1 MHVLMTGASGFIG
14 LHLLRCLVHDGH
26 TVTCLVRD
34 RGRAE
39 VNSTGGRDWRADL
52 LDPATLSGLP
62 ADIDAVFHLAGGGR
76 VSTVTESGL
85 ADLRR
90 LNVETKRN
98 LLAALPRPPRKL
110 LLFSS
115 VSAQGIRD
123 GIVVREDTPCQPVSP
138 HEIAKYESEREA
150 EAWCGLH
157 RVPLAILRPAQV
169 YSPGDVVSEIPT
181 MLRLVRLGAFPVF
194 GAGGSLMVPL
204 IHVSDVVE
212 LAVRALDLPFEGARC
227 FGFTGHQY
235 SVAET
240 VRIFAD
246 VVGRRSGSLHLPKH
260 LARKAAARLESLFGL
275 AGAQPPL
282 SAARIDNMTCQRV
295 YDSSATHRELG
306 FAPVR
311 DLAGGIRETYA
322 WYQAV
327 GTRGLGRRLAE
338 YLPIALAEGEG
349 VGTAYEYL
357 AKWRAIRTILPGVKR
372 LLVAGLP
379 EKYGSSLDFAALAS
393 ALDAELVVADERAEA
408 LAKFEQALA
417 RARLSP
423 RLVMW
428 HVSLDAIADVPDP
441 PFDLA
446 LSCEVVQR
454 LDRPTR
460 DRFVAGLAR
469 VARRIALFAPNA
481 GNRAHATRSH
491 LSSLSLDDMSGLMAP
506 AGFVLEDRG
515 YVDMPP
521 FPPGLTLSQ
530 AKREQVKQ
538 ARWQGLAL
546 AMLHLFCLGE
556 EQLPPSGKRPFAHIV
571 YAVGSVHRAG
581 CASGD

>member
-14 LHLLRCLVHDGH
+14 LHLLRRLVRDGH
-26 TVTCLVRD
+26 KVTCLVRD
-34 RGRAE
+34 RERAE
-39 VNSTGGRDWRADL
+39 ISSAGGRDLRADL

-76 VSTVTESGL
+76 VSTVTEAGL

-90 LNVETKRN
+90 LNVETTHN

-123 GIVVREDTPCQPVSP
+123 GMIVREDTPCQPGSP
-138 HEIAKYESEREA
+138 HEMAKYESERAA
-150 EAWCGLH
+150 EDWCTVHG
-157 RVPLAILRPAQV
+157 VPLAILRPAQV
-169 YSPGDVVSEIPT
+169 YGPGDVASEIPT
-181 MLRLVRLGAFPVF
+181 MLRLVRLGVFPVF
-194 GAGGSLMVPL
+194 GAGDNLMVPL

-212 LAVRALDLPFEGARC
+212 MAVRALDLPFEGTRR
-227 FGFTGHQY
+227 FGLTGRQY

-240 VRIFAD
+240 VTIFAEA
-246 VVGRRSGSLHLPKH
+246 VGRRSGSLHLPKH
-260 LARKAAARLESLFGL
+260 LARKAATGLESLFGL

-282 SAARIDNMTCQRV
+282 SAARIDSMTCERV
-295 YDSSATHRELG
+295 YDSSATHRQLG
-306 FAPVR
+306 FAPAR
-311 DLAGGIRETYA
+311 DLASGIRETYA
-322 WYQAV
+322 WYQAI
-327 GTRGLGRRLAE
+327 GTRSLGRRLAE
-338 YLPIALAEGEG
+338 YYPIALAEGEG

-357 AKWRAIRTILPGVKR
+357 AKWRAIRKLLPGVRR
-372 LLVAGLP
+372 LLIAGLP
-379 EKYGSSLDFAALAS
+379 EKYGSSLDFAALAC
-393 ALDAELVVADERAEA
+393 ALDADLVVVDEREEA
-408 LAKFEQALA
+408 LVKLKQALV
-417 RARLSP
+417 RANLAP
-423 RLVMW
+423 RMVMRQ
-428 HVSLDAIADVPDP
+428 VSLDAIADLPDP

-454 LDRPTR
+454 MDRPMR

-469 VARRIALFAPNA
+469 VAKRIALFAPNA

-491 LSSLSLDDMSGLMAP
+491 LNALALDDLSGLMAP
-506 AGFVLEDRG
+506 AGFMLEDRG

-538 ARWQGLAL
+538 ARWQGPALAL
-546 AMLHLFCLGE
+546 LHLFCLGE
-556 EQLPPSGKRPFAHIV
+556 ERLPPSGKRPFAHIV
-571 YAVGSVHRAG
+571 YAVGRSLAPG
-581 CASGD
+581 ANTL